1 VRPSFWLDFLAHY
14 CNNSTL
20 DIEKNAAEYL
30 ECTFKYMNYP
40 DESLVIKVIT
50 AFEAIMERLP
60 KET

>member
-1 VRPSFWLDFLAHY
+1 LAHF
-14 CNNSTL
+14 CNNSKL

-40 DESLVIKVIT
+40 DEALVTKVIT